1 MDQFASVQVCCRE
14 IFEFNPLFVEHGVIT
29 PFKMEVV
36 ALHKT
41 GSAKALI

>member
-1 MDQFASVQVCCRE
+1 MDQFAGVQIRCWE
-14 IFEFNPLFVEHGVIT
+14 IFELYPHFVEYGVIT

>member
-1 MDQFASVQVCCRE
+1 MDQFAGAQIRCRE

-41 GSAKALI
+41 GFAKGLI